1 MGISSKLDTE
11 LLWKVFITR
20 GIGEEGLSETEAS
33 GLKKLLE
40 EKGDSKRLET
50 INKAINN
57 YKLDAK
63 TLWTIFRMR
72 GIGKR
77 GLSETKAYELK
88 KLLEKK
94 GDSERLNAIS
104 KALNNYE
111 NRINKNKKNERFEKV
126 NIDSYNIKDG
136 GVYTNK
142 YL

>member
-40 EKGDSKRLET
+40 EKGDSERLET

-63 TLWTIFRMR
+63 TLWNVFRMR
-72 GIGKR
+72 GIGKE

>member
-11 LLWKVFITR
+11 LLWKVFITQ

-40 EKGDSKRLET
+40 EKGDGERLET

-63 TLWTIFRMR
+63 TLWNVFRMR
-72 GIGKR
+72 GIGKE

-126 NIDSYNIKDG
+126 NIDSYNIKRWG
-136 GVYTNK
+136 CIYE
-142 YL
+142 

>member
-40 EKGDSKRLET
+40 EKGDGERLET

-63 TLWTIFRMR
+63 TLWNVFRMR
-72 GIGKR
+72 GIGKE

-88 KLLEKK
+88 
-94 GDSERLNAIS
+94 
-104 KALNNYE
+104 NY
-111 NRINKNKKNERFEKV
+111 
-126 NIDSYNIKDG
+126 
-136 GVYTNK
+136 
-142 YL
+142 

>member
-11 LLWKVFITR
+11 LLWKVFITQ

-40 EKGDSKRLET
+40 EKGDGERLET
-50 INKAINN
+50 INKVINN

-63 TLWTIFRMR
+63 TLWNVFRMR
-72 GIGKR
+72 GIGKE
-77 GLSETKAYELK
+77 GLSKTKAYELK

-126 NIDSYNIKDG
+126 NIDSYNIKRWG
-136 GVYTNK
+136 CIYE
-142 YL
+142 